1 MLLKGEIMPK
11 LSNVSVV
18 LVETK
23 YPENIGSVARGMKN
37 MGLKELI
44 LINPV
49 PYEKLEAYA
58 LAHRSKEIVD
68 KALVYD
74 SLEEALSNFTFIVG
88 TTQRGRGR
96 HYPLYTP
103 KEITKE
109 IIRIGKKKKIAL
121 VFGRESKGLS
131 NEELRSCH
139 MISTIPTAL
148 KQPAIN
154 VAQAVMIYCYELYQH
169 ILDEEK
175 VETFKWDLAKNKEIQ
190 YMYKHLESCLYAIN
204 FHPKLDIKDFI
215 DRFKRVLGRI
225 RLEKRDVKLFHKLF
239 AEVERAVKDLSK
251 KSEEK
256 L

>member
-1 MLLKGEIMPK
+1 MPK
-11 LSNVSVV
+11 NSNVSIV

-49 PYEKLEAYA
+49 PYKNLEAYA

-74 SLEEALSNFTFIVG
+74 SLEEALSNFTFIIG
-88 TTQRGRGR
+88 TTQRVRGR
-96 HYPLYTP
+96 RYPLYTP
-103 KEITKE
+103 KEIAKE
-109 IIRIGKKKKIAL
+109 VRRIGSKKKIAL

-131 NEELRSCH
+131 NEELRKCH
-139 MISTIPTAL
+139 MVSTIPAAS
-148 KQPAIN
+148 KKPAIN

-169 ILDEEK
+169 IMDEEK
-175 VETFKWDLAKNKEIQ
+175 VEIFKWDLAKNREIQ
-190 YMYKHLESCLYAIN
+190 YMYDHLQSCLHEMN
-204 FHPKLDIKDFI
+204 FHPKDDIKDFI
-215 DRFKRVLGRI
+215 DRFRRVLGRI
-225 RLEKRDVKLFHKLF
+225 RLERRDVKLFHKLF
-239 AEVERAVKDLSK
+239 AEVERAINQSSK
-251 KSEEK
+251 KGRAQ

>member
-1 MLLKGEIMPK
+1 MPN

-23 YPENIGSVARGMKN
+23 YPENIGSVARAMKN

-49 PYEKLEAYA
+49 LYDKCEAYA
-58 LAHRSKEIVD
+58 LAHRAHEIID
-68 KALVYD
+68 NALVYD
-74 SLEEALSNFTFIVG
+74 NLEEAMSNFTFIVG

-109 IIRIGKKKKIAL
+109 IISTGRKKKIAL

-131 NEELRSCH
+131 NAELRSCH
-139 MISTIPTAL
+139 MVSTIPTAL

-154 VAQAVMIYCYELYQH
+154 LAQAVMIYCYELYQQ
-169 ILDEEK
+169 ILAEEK
-175 VETFKWDLAKNKEIQ
+175 FEAFTWDLAKNKEIR
-190 YMYKHLESCLYAIN
+190 YMYKHLESCLHTIN
-204 FHPKLDIKDFI
+204 FHPKVDINDFI
-215 DRFKRVLGRI
+215 DRFRRVLGRI
-225 RLEKRDVKLFHKLF
+225 RLERRDVKLFHKLF
-239 AEVERAVKDLSK
+239 AEVERELK
-251 KSEEK
+251 KSA
-256 L
+256 